1 MDKKELGKNIKSI
14 RQKKLFSREYICEKV
29 GISIHTLA
37 KYEQGQREP
46 NINML
51 DKLANALEVS
61 KTDLLGIE
69 KKVYDLTDILS
80 KNEGKSINNP
90 TTEEK
95 ERLKKTIE
103 LAGKISSDVINKIND
118 EALDGMIAIG
128 RYSSLDDEMEILKK
142 ATDKQIENIL
152 DSLGKQLE
160 FELFKLKNDIE
171 NKK

>member
-1 MDKKELGKNIKSI
+1 MRKEEIGKNIKSI
-14 RQKKLFSREYICEKV
+14 RKQKLLSREDVCKKI

-46 NINML
+46 NADMI
-51 DKLANALEVS
+51 DKLAEALEVS
-61 KTDLLGIE
+61 RAELLGIE
-69 KKVYDLTDILS
+69 IKVYNLTDILS
-80 KNEGKSINNP
+80 QNKGKGKANP

-103 LAGKISSDVINKIND
+103 LAGKISSNAINKIND
-118 EALDGMIAIG
+118 KALDGMIAIG

-160 FELFKLKNDIE
+160 LELFKLKKTIE
-171 NKK
+171 NE

>member
-1 MDKKELGKNIKSI
+1 MGVGENIKFFRKQKGLTQKELGEIIHMSPNSI
-14 RQKKLFSREYICEKV
+14 QR
-29 GISIHTLA
+29 
-37 KYEQGQREP
+37 YELGHRDPQ
-46 NINML
+46 N
-51 DKLANALEVS
+51 KTLEVIAKALGVS
-61 KTDLLGIE
+61 MADLLGIE

>member
-1 MDKKELGKNIKSI
+1 MSIGKNLREIRRAKGFTMKELSNKSKVSQSYISDLENGKNNKPSI
-14 RQKKLFSREYICEKV
+14 DILI
-29 GISIHTLA
+29 
-37 KYEQGQREP
+37 
-46 NINML
+46 
-51 DKLANALEVS
+51 KLANALEIS
-61 KTDLLGIE
+61 EAILYRTE
-69 KKVYDLTDILS
+69 KNVYNLTDILS
-80 KNEGKSINNP
+80 QNEGKSINNP

-118 EALDGMIAIG
+118 EALKGMFAIG

-160 FELFKLKNDIE
+160 FELFKLKKVIE
-171 NKK
+171 NE

>member
-1 MDKKELGKNIKSI
+1 MSIGKNLREIRRTKGFTMKELSNKSGVSQSYISDLENEKNNKPSI
-14 RQKKLFSREYICEKV
+14 DILI
-29 GISIHTLA
+29 
-37 KYEQGQREP
+37 
-46 NINML
+46 
-51 DKLANALEVS
+51 KLANALEIS
-61 KTDLLGIE
+61 EAILYRTE
-69 KKVYDLTDILS
+69 KNVYNLTDILS
-80 KNEGKSINNP
+80 QNEGKSINNP

-128 RYSSLDDEMEILKK
+128 RYSSLDDEMEILQK

-160 FELFKLKNDIE
+160 LELFKLKKVIE
-171 NKK
+171 NE